1 MAVSTRDYNLTM
13 ATPGQI
19 IDNIEDA
26 LADLGFHAPVTN
38 GYVLTFTN
46 TAGTTLATKANER
59 YLVKQSATSGT
70 GTGAVFDVLRS
81 ATGAISTITLVT
93 GGSGYAATNTITIS
107 GADIGGVAGTD
118 NITITV
124 STIASGAGSTVT
136 FFKKDTSTTPL
147 TAAWGVAKVINNSAK
162 KLGTTFW
169 IFYCASTAANQNPIG
184 GVTPTLY
191 VRAVPGFNPTA
202 NTIQG
207 VANFD
212 YTGTTAP
219 NQAAAY
225 SIATVVSSTS
235 TVPIMLRTRQSTVDS
250 GFATFS
256 FFEGNNNRNPF
267 FISKYDNSVQPW
279 DLDDVFLGSAYEV
292 FASYAFTANDAG
304 IVNRTRMTAMPK
316 RQAEAGY
323 SAYYLTDTTAVAYN
337 TAHFRTSS
345 GSRRLAT
352 PASVYDS
359 MCFYVRK
366 DNDIQKGVETQA
378 VFKNVPINATFAPVP
393 YYLPSDFVLAEI
405 PYGWGTQGDTLTV
418 SAGEV
423 YTAIQSA
430 INSTSGSSMVLAART
445 T

>member
-1 MAVSTRDYNLTM
+1 MAVTTRDYNLTM

-19 IDNIEDA
+19 IDTIETS

-46 TAGTTLATKANER
+46 TAGTTLAAKANER

-70 GTGAVFDVLRS
+70 GTGAVFDILRS
-81 ATGAISTITLVT
+81 ATGSISTITLVT
-93 GGSGYAATNTITIS
+93 GGSGYAATNTITINGS
-107 GADIGGVAGTD
+107 AIGGVDVTD

-124 STIASGAGSTVT
+124 STIANGAGSTVT
-136 FFKKDTSTTPL
+136 FFKKDTTTSPL
-147 TAAWGVAKVINNSAK
+147 TAAWGVAKVVNNSAK

-184 GVTPTLY
+184 GVTPVLY
-191 VRAVPGFNPTA
+191 VRAAPGFNPTA

-212 YTGTTAP
+212 YSGTTAP
-219 NQAAAY
+219 NQSAAY
-225 SIATVVSSTS
+225 SISITASSTS
-235 TVPIMLRTRQSTVDS
+235 TSPILLRTRQSTVDS
-250 GFATFS
+250 NFATFS

-279 DLDDVFLGSAYEV
+279 DLDDVFLGSAYEI
-292 FASYAFTANDAG
+292 FAGYAYTVNDAG

-323 SAYYLTDTTAVAYN
+323 SSYYLTDTTTIAYN
-337 TAHFRTSS
+337 TAYFRTSS

-352 PASVYDS
+352 PAAVYDS
-359 MCFYVRK
+359 MCFYVRR
-366 DNDIQKGVETQA
+366 DNDIQKGVQTQA

-405 PYGWGTQGDTLTV
+405 PFGWATQGDTLTV
-418 SAGEV
+418 NAGEV
-423 YTAIQSA
+423 YTAVQTA
-430 INSTSGSSMVLAART
+430 INTASGSTITLAART